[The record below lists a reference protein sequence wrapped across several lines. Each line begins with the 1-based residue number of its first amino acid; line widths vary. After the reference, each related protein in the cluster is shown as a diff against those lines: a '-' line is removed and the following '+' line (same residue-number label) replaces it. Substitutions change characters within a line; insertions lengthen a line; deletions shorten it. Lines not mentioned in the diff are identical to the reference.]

1 MLSGKCSSTY
11 ETSQTR
17 SGRTAG
23 SEPKRISTAPIPL
36 DRMGM
41 EVSVHRS
48 YEDYPPVHTGRG
60 SYGTDVSTDSQ
71 DKPPALGTDI
81 DLENGVK
88 AG

>member
-1 MLSGKCSSTY
+1 
-11 ETSQTR
+11 
-17 SGRTAG
+17 
-23 SEPKRISTAPIPL
+23 
-36 DRMGM
+36 MGM

-48 YEDYPPVHTGRG
+48 YEDYPPAHAGRG
-60 SYGTDVSTDSQ
+60 SYGTDVSTDSHSQ

>member
-1 MLSGKCSSTY
+1 
-11 ETSQTR
+11 
-17 SGRTAG
+17 
-23 SEPKRISTAPIPL
+23 
-36 DRMGM
+36 MGM